1 MPLRTQLFSI
11 PKWNGGLNT
20 SLDPAQIDPNQ
31 LTLADNFIYDL
42 SEAKVKRP
50 GIDHGF
56 CSNTIKDD
64 FASGDVDIGTDTI
77 TVASGI
83 FNDDDIVQFRGT
95 SLPGGLTQG
104 TTYYVVSSSATTI
117 KVSLTLGGT
126 AVNITSAAAGTVY
139 LNTTIVASIDYWKYD
154 SSSKVKTQQYV
165 MVGSN
170 GRIYSCSTTGTVA
183 DISSTFKFSN
193 GCVSASMVVFNN
205 KVFICADSGG
215 STLYVPRIWTGTGN
229 VALATNNGSTFPST
243 LRPTICGLWLG
254 RIITNNKSNPDRLH
268 YCATTD
274 EDKWDGTDDSG
285 AVDIGVNDGDPDG
298 ITAIFPPFQGDLFVA
313 KRTKIY
319 RIRDEAS
326 DLFPIDQI
334 SNGIGCISHN
344 SVAAIEQDDV
354 FFVSDRG
361 VHSLATTSKYGGFES
376 TFISKDIQG
385 SFNDDFTRSRLK
397 YSHGAYLAN
406 INCYMVAVTDSESLN
421 LVEGSTSQLLYEL
434 PVTASMNNCIYL
446 YNIPLKAWY
455 RWPNISCASLMV
467 ANDLDK
473 RRVYIGNHVARISKT
488 LTVNNYDI
496 STQDENRAITMQITS
511 GLIYTDNN
519 PYTKK
524 AYKKFS
530 LFYKPE
536 GSHNIIVSI
545 AVGNINASSSTAEN
559 SFNYSGSSS
568 AALLGSTFTLGS
580 STLGS
585 NAVGEPIIYQ
595 MVGYGKY
602 IIVSIEQSGLNE
614 SGRIMGMSIE
624 YETAGT
630 RQERASSTE

>member
-1 MPLRTQLFSI
+1 MSLRTQLFSI

-56 CSNTIKDD
+56 CSNTISDA
-64 FASGDVDIGTDTI
+64 FVSGDVNIATDEI

-104 TTYYVVSSSATTI
+104 TVYYVVSSSATTI
-117 KVSLTLGGT
+117 KVSLTLGGS

-183 DISSTFKFSN
+183 DISSTLKFSN

-215 STLYVPRIWTGTGN
+215 STLYVPRVWTGTGN
-229 VALATNNGSTFPST
+229 VALATNNGGTFPST

-354 FFVSDRG
+354 FFISDRG

-385 SFNDDFTRSRLK
+385 SFNEDFTRSRLK
-397 YSHGAYLAN
+397 YSHGVYSAN
-406 INCYMVAVTDSESLN
+406 INCYVIAVTDSSRLN
-421 LVEGSTSQLLYEL
+421 ITEGSTSQLMYEL
-434 PVTASMNNCIYL
+434 PVTTSMNNCLYL
-446 YNIPLKAWY
+446 YNIPLKAWF
-455 RWPNISCASLMV
+455 RWPNISSASLMV
-467 ANDLDK
+467 ANDSDK
-473 RRVYIGNHVARISKT
+473 RRIYIGNHVGRISKS
-488 LTVNNYDI
+488 LTVYNYDT
-496 STQDENRAITMQITS
+496 STQDEVKSVLMQIRT
-511 GLIYTDNN
+511 GVIHVDGNK
-519 PYTKK
+519 YTKK
-524 AYKKFS
+524 GFKKFS
-530 LFYKPE
+530 LDYVSST
-536 GSHNIIVSI
+536 SHTISVGI
-545 AVGNINASSSTAEN
+545 AVDKTAASSATGEN
-559 SFNYSGSSS
+559 SFSFSTPTS
-568 AALLGSTFTLGS
+568 AGLLGTTFTLGTSLLGGGDS
-580 STLGS
+580 S
-585 NAVGEPIIYQ
+585 EPITYG
-595 MVGYGKY
+595 MVGYGKG
-602 IIVSIEQSGLNE
+602 IVVDLEQAGLNE
-614 SGRIMGMSIE
+614 TSYINGFNVE
-624 YETAGT
+624 YEPASTK
-630 RQERASSTE
+630 QERASSTE